1 MFNQA
6 VTFRELHVPG
16 TPFILANAW
25 DIGSAR
31 MLAAMGAK
39 ALATSSAAHAFT
51 LGVPDM
57 GQVPRDVALAHA
69 SDLVAAT
76 PLPVS
81 GDLENGYGHD
91 PASVAE
97 TVTLAAKAGLTG
109 CCIEDTMLP
118 SDSPYDFAQAVERIE
133 AGAAAAKAADGDFVL
148 TARADGVMLGHYDLD
163 EAIRRLK
170 AFEEAGADV
179 LYAPMPAD
187 MDALHS
193 ICRALEKPVN
203 ALCAGRF
210 TQYRLADFARIG
222 VARISLG
229 SALARATHKI
239 IHEAGEAMFGVG
251 DMSRLGQVVGS
262 DIIDPMLTRFMD
274 RA

>member
-1 MFNQA
+1 MIDRG
-6 VTFRELHVPG
+6 VSFRDLHVPG

-25 DIGSAR
+25 DTGSAR

-57 GQVPRDVALAHA
+57 GHVPRDVALTHA

-91 PASVAE
+91 AASVAE
-97 TVTLAAKAGLTG
+97 TVTLAAKAGLAG

-118 SDSPYDFAQAVERIE
+118 ADTPYDFAAAVERIE
-133 AGAAAAKAADGDFVL
+133 AGAAAAKAAEGDFVL

-170 AFEEAGADV
+170 AFAEAGADV
-179 LYAPMPAD
+179 LYAPMVAD
-187 MDALHS
+187 MDALQS
-193 ICRALEKPVN
+193 ICRAVSKPVN

-210 TQYRLADFARIG
+210 SQYGLADFARIG
-222 VARISLG
+222 VARVSLG

-239 IHEAGEAMFGVG
+239 IHDTGLAMFERG
-251 DMSRLGQVVGS
+251 DMTGLGATVSS
-262 DIIDPMLTRFMD
+262 DIVDPMLRKFID
-274 RA
+274 